1 MMVPNMGFFK
11 REQRAITP
19 DSIIAAVNQMRM
31 KTGAPIIDSNSAM
44 RLAAVWACVR
54 LLAGVGS
61 TLPLDQYRD
70 GPGGRT
76 QLPASSLFRAPAPN
90 VNITSWLYQL
100 WSSLLL
106 DGNAYGLVTETG
118 VNGFPVTVE
127 ILDPNTV
134 QWRHVDGEWTTQINE
149 KKINRWPNGPLWHMP
164 MFSMP
169 GMPMGQSPI
178 NSARQAIGAG
188 ISAEQF
194 GAQFFNA
201 GGNPNAIIY
210 SDSELT
216 PEQAQGIKGAFN
228 NATQG
233 NREPAIMGSGLK
245 YERVQI
251 SPDES
256 QFLDSQRFTVEQVA
270 RIYGVPPE
278 MIGGATS
285 GSSVTYANREQR
297 AADWLS
303 FGLMPYLIPIEDALS
318 TLVPRAQRVKFN
330 VDGLL
335 RSDLSTRYASHAVGI
350 SSGFLTVDEAR
361 AYEDLPP
368 LTAEDQPLPVDQVI
382 V

>member
-1 MMVPNMGFFK
+1 
-11 REQRAITP
+11 
-19 DSIIAAVNQMRM
+19 
-31 KTGAPIIDSNSAM
+31 
-44 RLAAVWACVR
+44 
-54 LLAGVGS
+54 
-61 TLPLDQYRD
+61 
-70 GPGGRT
+70 
-76 QLPASSLFRAPAPN
+76 
-90 VNITSWLYQL
+90 
-100 WSSLLL
+100 
-106 DGNAYGLVTETG
+106 
-118 VNGFPVTVE
+118 
-127 ILDPNTV
+127 
-134 QWRHVDGEWTTQINE
+134 
-149 KKINRWPNGPLWHMP
+149 
-164 MFSMP
+164 MFVMP

-178 NSARQAIGAG
+178 SSARQAIGAG

-194 GAQFFNA
+194 GAQFFQA

-256 QFLDSQRFTVEQVA
+256 QFLDSQRFTVEQIA
-270 RIYGVPPE
+270 RIYGIPPE
-278 MIGGATS
+278 LVGAATS

-335 RSDLSTRYASHAVGI
+335 RSDLSTRYAAHAVGI
-350 SSGFLTVDEAR
+350 GSGFLTVDEAR

-382 V
+382 A

>member
-1 MMVPNMGFFK
+1 
-11 REQRAITP
+11 
-19 DSIIAAVNQMRM
+19 
-31 KTGAPIIDSNSAM
+31 
-44 RLAAVWACVR
+44 
-54 LLAGVGS
+54 
-61 TLPLDQYRD
+61 
-70 GPGGRT
+70 
-76 QLPASSLFRAPAPN
+76 
-90 VNITSWLYQL
+90 LYQL

-127 ILDPNTV
+127 ILDPMTV
-134 QWRHVDGEWTTQINE
+134 QWRHVEGEWTTLINE
-149 KKINRWPNGPLWHMP
+149 KRINLWPNGPLWHMP

-178 NSARQAIGAG
+178 SASKQAIGSG

-194 GAQFFNA
+194 GAQFFDA

-216 PEQAQGIKGAFN
+216 PEQAQGIKGAFT

-256 QFLDSQRFTVEQVA
+256 QFLDSQRFTVEQIA
-270 RIYGVPPE
+270 RIYGIPPE
-278 MIGGATS
+278 LIGAATS

-335 RSDLSTRYASHAVGI
+335 RSDLSTRYAAHAVGI
-350 SSGFLTVDEAR
+350 GSGFLTVDEAR

-368 LTAEDQPLPVDQVI
+368 LVAEDQPLPVDQVI
-382 V
+382 A